1 MSPGLGHFSSEAA
14 PHHVFPNQIVDNAP
28 RGIGQQVAAQI
39 EALEMSTAAPA
50 RLTHNDDKAAEGE
63 EDALADTS
71 EEKPKREDRPES
83 SIAAPAQRTHNDVL
97 RANTGW
103 FMDPVS
109 WAKRQA
115 ASQTLEKQT
124 AHIAD
129 ALQRAGISAAR
140 KGDVTLIGGVTGI
153 IEQRRVYRALRILPE
168 VSGRDRRTIINDA
181 KFWMGNHPN
190 RKYFRFAVMTC
201 QEPVPVGGDLRGTI
215 QGLSRRIS
223 KWASAIEEF
232 GVRVL
237 YRGIEFTRSTAAK
250 RGMEDRYDPDT
261 ILYHVHANVVYWPTR
276 RLKDEKSQ
284 EFLKFT
290 HDSVGAWWRDNGKV
304 ERLEEVIKYCC
315 KPSDTL
321 SSGDDELVWLYHATT
336 KLKICQPLGLFRK
349 WRAELEEA
357 GEKTV
362 RVNVGRGEGKLL
374 RVKKMNRKL
383 DDKAGDGE
391 AAEGEEEASADTSQA
406 KPKREDRSESSA
418 AAVNVVLG
426 MTLPQWRHSPW
437 AEPLIIV
444 QHYDPS
450 RLSEESSCDIAA
462 WQRQAWEW
470 WDESCAPVPE
480 EALRV
485 AKMAMDAEMSSDD
498 IREVADAACYIV
510 HTCRLT
516 VRHEDEEMDEEE
528 LDADVRGILTLFE
541 GATVVR
547 LKPRL
552 PTEDDGIPFETD
564 EQAEW
569 KVRMRTIQE
578 AHEPGWAKRRLS
590 APYHPSERWDEA
602 CGVAA

>member
-1 MSPGLGHFSSEAA
+1 
-14 PHHVFPNQIVDNAP
+14 
-28 RGIGQQVAAQI
+28 
-39 EALEMSTAAPA
+39 MSTAAPA
-50 RLTHNDDKAAEGE
+50 R
-63 EDALADTS
+63 
-71 EEKPKREDRPES
+71 
-83 SIAAPAQRTHNDVL
+83 RTHNDVL

-103 FMDPVS
+103 FMDSVS
-109 WAKRQA
+109 WAKRQT
-115 ASQTLEKQT
+115 ASQTLERQT

-129 ALQRAGISAAR
+129 ALERAGISATR

-201 QEPVPVGGDLRGTI
+201 PEPVPVGGDLRGTI

-223 KWASAIEEF
+223 KWASAVEEF

-237 YRGIEFTRSTAAK
+237 YRGIEFTRSTAAE

-261 ILYHVHANVVYWPTR
+261 ILYHVHANVVYWPTQKM
-276 RLKDEKSQ
+276 KDEEFQK
-284 EFLKFT
+284 FLKFT

-315 KPSDTL
+315 KPADTL
-321 SSGDDELVWLYHATT
+321 AAGDDELVWLYHATS

-383 DDKAGDGE
+383 TEDEKADSE
-391 AAEGEEEASADTSQA
+391 TTEGEKRTSHDA
-406 KPKREDRSESSA
+406 PDEKPDREDRPDGSA
-418 AAVNVVLG
+418 PAANIVLG

-444 QHYDPS
+444 QHYDPLK
-450 RLSEESSCDIAA
+450 LSDEAGCDIRE
-462 WQRQAWEW
+462 WQRQAREW
-470 WDESCAPVPE
+470 WDDAFAPEPE

-485 AKMAMDAEMSSDD
+485 GKMAMDATMSSDD
-498 IREVADAACYIV
+498 IREAAEAATYIV
-510 HTCRLT
+510 HTCRPT
-516 VRHEDEEMDEEE
+516 VPTGTLGHFEDCEIEDEDELE
-528 LDADVRGILTLFE
+528 DDVRSIVKLFE

-547 LKPRL
+547 ITPRP
-552 PTEDDGIPFETD
+552 PTEDDGIPFETV
-564 EQAEW
+564 ERAEHE
-569 KVRMRTIQE
+569 RRIRAIQE

-590 APYHPSERWDEA
+590 ALYHPSERWDDT
-602 CGVAA
+602 CRIAA